1 MITVNPAP
9 KSFVST
15 AKKDI
20 CSDNSG
26 PNVSTEQV
34 VESARK
40 IHKTFQER
48 GYYDALK
55 ASPLYT
61 EGSADN
67 A

>member
-1 MITVNPAP
+1 MIIVNPAP

-26 PNVSTEQV
+26 PDVTTAQIV
-34 VESARK
+34 ASARQV
-40 IHKTFQER
+40 HKTFQER
-48 GYYDALK
+48 GYYDAIK
-55 ASPLYT
+55 ASSLYAK
-61 EGSADN
+61 GNADH